1 MQEPFD
7 ARRLLGRWT
16 NWIALVGA
24 VGILLLASAVVV
36 DVIVRVLF
44 NSPILGVDDL
54 AKLILALIIS
64 SFFPVCLVG
73 GHFVTIRFLGKFLG
87 AKGGSWLEVAGG
99 LGTLF
104 VFCLLA
110 WQFFRFTLFD
120 VTLTGLGTVVL
131 ELPQAPWW
139 WAVTVIIIAC
149 VPVQFI
155 VLIDAVIRAVKG
167 RVPAYDISQK
177 TEATTGG

>member
-1 MQEPFD
+1 MPEPFD
-7 ARRLLGRWT
+7 ARRLLSRWT

-24 VGILLLASAVVV
+24 GGIMLLACAVVV
-36 DVIVRVLF
+36 DVVMRVVF
-44 NSPILGVDDL
+44 NAPILGVDDL
-54 AKLILALIIS
+54 GKLILALIVS
-64 SFFPVCLVG
+64 SFFPVGLAG

-87 AKGGSWLEVAGG
+87 SRGGSWLEVCGG
-99 LGTLF
+99 IGTLF
-104 VFCLLA
+104 VFTLLA

-139 WAVTVIIIAC
+139 WAVTLIIIAC
-149 VPVQFI
+149 VPIQCI
-155 VLIDAVIRAVKG
+155 VLIDSVIRAVNG
-167 RVPAYDISQK
+167 RPPAYETRVD

>member
-7 ARRLLGRWT
+7 AQRLLGRWT
-16 NWIALVGA
+16 NWIALVGGL
-24 VGILLLASAVVV
+24 GILLLASAVVV
-36 DVIVRVLF
+36 DVIVRVFF

-54 AKLILALIIS
+54 AKLILALIVS

-139 WAVTVIIIAC
+139 WAVTAIIIAC

-177 TEATTGG
+177 TEASTGG

>member
-1 MQEPFD
+1 MSELFD

-24 VGILLLASAVVV
+24 LGIMLLASAVVV
-36 DVIVRVLF
+36 DVFMRVVF
-44 NSPILGVDDL
+44 NAPILGVDDL
-54 AKLILALIIS
+54 AKLILAVIVS
-64 SFFPVCLVG
+64 AFFPIGLAG
-73 GHFVTIRFLGKFLG
+73 GHFVTIRFFGKALGSR
-87 AKGGSWLEVAGG
+87 GGCWLEVAGG

-104 VFCLLA
+104 VFALLA

-139 WAVTVIIIAC
+139 WVVTLIIIAC
-149 VPVQFI
+149 VPIQLI
-155 VLIDAVIRAVKG
+155 VVADAVIRAVNG
-167 RVPAYDISQK
+167 RSPAYETREDS
-177 TEATTGG
+177 EATTGG

>member
-7 ARRLLGRWT
+7 VQRLVGRWA

-24 VGILLLASAVVV
+24 GGIMLLASAVVV
-36 DVIVRVLF
+36 DVFMRVAF
-44 NSPILGVDDL
+44 NAPILGVDDL
-54 AKLILALIIS
+54 SKLILAVIVS
-64 SFFPVCLVG
+64 AFFPVGLAG
-73 GHFVTIRFLGKFLG
+73 GHFVTIRFLGKALG
-87 AKGGSWLEVAGG
+87 SKGGAWLEVAGG

-104 VFCLLA
+104 VFVLLA

-139 WAVTVIIIAC
+139 WVVTVIIMAC
-149 VPVQFI
+149 VPVQL
-155 VLIDAVIRAVKG
+155 VVVIDAIIRAVNG
-167 RVPAYDISQK
+167 RPPAYETKQGG
-177 TEATTGG
+177 EASTGG

>member
-54 AKLILALIIS
+54 AKLILALIVS

-155 VLIDAVIRAVKG
+155 VLIDAVLRAVKG
-167 RVPAYDISQK
+167 RVPAYDSSQK

>member
-24 VGILLLASAVVV
+24 VGILVLASAVVV
-36 DVIVRVLF
+36 DVLVRVLF

-54 AKLILALIIS
+54 AKLILALIVS

-177 TEATTGG
+177 TEASTGG